1 MPINVGHQS
10 GRTTFFQ
17 LLARKLLLILKATP
31 NLIFPKADTR
41 KTTTDSEA
49 TTQLDLFW
57 G

>member
-10 GRTTFFQ
+10 SRTTFFQ